1 MPDGSSPT
9 PTPAKEAPFALLFV
23 ATDPTDLGLI
33 RTMLNSVR
41 NALAFTLEI
50 VPSVDQALTRLSE
63 ADFDVILLDHPE
75 AGGAELPQLD
85 RLRRHASRV
94 PVLLLAENL
103 DDCTPVLAAQRGAAD
118 LLLKRFLAPYLLV
131 RAVRHAA
138 ERRRSRE
145 ALRSRQ
151 DKFAHY
157 QEILVDLAKQDDSDL
172 ERSLRRLTEAS
183 ATTLD
188 VARVGVWFFD
198 ETHSEIVCHCLATR
212 PGGGFEK
219 GLRLTASEYPRY
231 FAALEESRVV
241 AAEDARRDPRTSEF
255 ASVYLEPLG
264 IGSMLDAP
272 IRLHGRLIGVVCH
285 EHVGG
290 ARNWPLEERE
300 FASSIADLV
309 ALAQEAALERRM
321 AAELREERN
330 LIEAMLD
337 SSSMLVAVLDA
348 AGRVVRSNRAFRHL
362 SGYGEAEAF
371 ARPFWELVGGPDQ
384 AEEFRQILGRPASEA
399 SGHQHEHSWVTRQ
412 GARARVSWTVV
423 PLNPEFA
430 EGSRCVVTGVDI
442 TERKSLEEQLV
453 HDAFHDSLTGL
464 PNRALF
470 LDRLGHSLRQTV
482 RRKEHRFAVLFVD
495 MDRFK
500 LVNDSLGHLF
510 GDQFLREIARRL
522 ERCVRPGDT
531 IARFGGDEFTLLI
544 EDSSDPAIATMIA
557 DRIHGQLKE
566 PVRIAGQD
574 VFTTASI
581 GIALSETGYALPED
595 MLRDADLAMY
605 RAKARGGA
613 CHEVFDRSMHARAV
627 SLLKLESELRRALER
642 GEFEVH
648 YQPIV
653 ELHDGKVRGFEALVR
668 WNHPERGRV
677 PPSEFIPVCEDTGI
691 IIDLDRWVLGEASRQ
706 LGRWKSANP
715 KAKDL
720 HVSVNLSVKQ
730 FSRPDILDTVRN
742 VVRTAGA
749 GEGGLC
755 LEITE
760 TVLFESAARAAE
772 LLGELRK
779 CGIRLH
785 LDDFGTG
792 YSSLGYLHRFPV
804 DALKIDRSFINGMK
818 ADGEGQEIVRAI
830 VAMAQNLD
838 LQVIAEGVEE
848 DHQRQALRDLRCEYA
863 QGYMFSRPLPL
874 HEADALVAGA
884 LCLGA

>member
-1 MPDGSSPT
+1 MQDGSAPT
-9 PTPAKEAPFALLFV
+9 PTLGKETPFALLLV
-23 ATDPTDLGLI
+23 ATDPTDLGLV
-33 RTMLNSVR
+33 RAMLNSVQ
-41 NALAFTLEI
+41 NVLAFTLET
-50 VPSVDQALTRLSE
+50 VASVDRALARLSQV
-63 ADFDVILLDHPE
+63 DFDVVLLDHPE
-75 AGGAELPQLD
+75 AGGDDLPGLES
-85 RLRRHASRV
+85 LRRHPSRV
-94 PVLLLAENL
+94 PVLLLVDNL
-103 DDCTPVLAAQRGAAD
+103 EDCTPVLAAQRGAAD
-118 LLLKRFLAPYLLV
+118 LLLKRLLAPYLLV
-131 RAVRHAA
+131 RSVRHAA
-138 ERRRSRE
+138 ERRRTRE
-145 ALRSRQ
+145 ALRRRQ
-151 DKFAHY
+151 DKFARY
-157 QEILVDLAKQDDSDL
+157 QDILVDLAKQDDSDL

-183 ATTLD
+183 AATLE

-198 ETHSEIVCHCLATR
+198 ETHSEIVCQCLVTG
-212 PGGGFEK
+212 PDGGFEK
-219 GLRLTASEYPRY
+219 GARLKASEYPRY

-255 ASVYLEPLG
+255 SPGYLEPLG

-290 ARNWPLEERE
+290 SREWPLEERE

-309 ALAQEAALERRM
+309 ALAQETALERRT

-348 AGRVVRSNRAFRHL
+348 TGRVVRSNRSFRYVT
-362 SGYGEAEAF
+362 GYGEAEAY

-384 AEEFRQILGRPASEA
+384 AEEFRQILAHPASEA
-399 SGHQHEHSWVTRQ
+399 SGHQHEHSWLTRQ
-412 GARARVSWTVV
+412 GARPRVSWTVV
-423 PLNPEFA
+423 PLNPELV
-430 EGSRCVVTGVDI
+430 EGPRCVVTGIDI

-544 EDSSDPAIATMIA
+544 EDSSDPAVATQIAA
-557 DRIHGQLKE
+557 RVHEQLKE
-566 PVRIAGQD
+566 PVRISGQD

-581 GIALSETGYALPED
+581 GIALSETGYSLPED

-642 GEFEVH
+642 TEFEVH

-653 ELHDGKVRGFEALVR
+653 ALHDGKVHGFEALVR

-691 IIDLDRWVLGEASRQ
+691 IIDLDRWVLREASRQ
-706 LGRWKSANP
+706 LGRWKTGHPA
-715 KAKDL
+715 AKDL

-730 FSRPDILDTVRN
+730 FSRPDLLDTIRD
-742 VVRTAGA
+742 VVRDAGP
-749 GEGGLC
+749 GKGGLC

-760 TVLFESAARAAE
+760 SVLFENAARAAE
-772 LLGELRK
+772 LLEELRK

-830 VAMAQNLD
+830 VAMARNLD
-838 LQVIAEGVEE
+838 LHVIAEGVEE
-848 DHQRQALRDLRCEYA
+848 DHQRLALRDLRCDYA
-863 QGYMFSRPLPL
+863 QGYMFSKPLPRC
-874 HEADALVAGA
+874 EADALVAGA
-884 LCLGA
+884 MTLGA